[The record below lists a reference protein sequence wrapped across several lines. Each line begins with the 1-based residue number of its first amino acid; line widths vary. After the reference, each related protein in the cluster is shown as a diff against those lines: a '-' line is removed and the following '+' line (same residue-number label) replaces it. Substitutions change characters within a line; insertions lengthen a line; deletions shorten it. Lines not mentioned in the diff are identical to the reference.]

1 MQEERWQTHNG
12 NKCFR
17 FSERKEFERPWI
29 IILAA
34 LLLVVG
40 TGIEFVIYGSYYS
53 LTPNVILFFFLFL
66 WWTTIPLK
74 ANEAVIEKTVHE
86 LMDDVVTQDAKA
98 VGTEVARSYVHYD
111 IKVRMPLL
119 QEDAFWYC

>member
-1 MQEERWQTHNG
+1 MMKQKERWHSYNG

-17 FSERKEFERPWI
+17 FAERQVFEKPWI

-34 LLLVVG
+34 MLLAVG
-40 TGIEFVIYGSYYS
+40 TGVEYFVHGSYYS
-53 LTPNVILFFFLFL
+53 LAPNVILFFILLL

-86 LMDDVVTQDAKA
+86 LMDETVADDARA
-98 VGTEVARSYVHYD
+98 AGTEVVKSFVHYD
-111 IKVRMPLL
+111 SK
-119 QEDAFWYC
+119 